1 MSLLIVEQ
9 MARGIRSF
17 HFEGLQ
23 FILRSQEKKKY
34 TKRMCRNMLK
44 HVEIKD
50 AESFR
55 AFYDWIFQ
63 KGYTYKFQEAMIEV
77 QMLPRQSWSD
87 YLAHVNDKDYEMYRY
102 IMDNIDRIP
111 TGGAVAY
118 DMAYLLLIIHASR
131 RLGYIEQ
138 EEEELKTLH
147 VLQFLQMN
155 YADWTEFIF
164 GFSLGKRQMTTDF
177 SNKYVWDYKVFL
189 RHWLYSKKSP
199 FHQIDWR
206 TELT

>member
-1 MSLLIVEQ
+1 
-9 MARGIRSF
+9 MARGIRAF
-17 HFEGLQ
+17 NFEGVH
-23 FILRSQEKKKY
+23 FILKSQEKKKY
-34 TKRMCRNMLK
+34 TKRMCRNILK

-50 AESFR
+50 AESFQ

-77 QMLPRQSWSD
+77 QMIPRESWSD
-87 YLAHVNDKDYEMYRY
+87 YLAHVNDKDYEMYHY

-111 TGGAVAY
+111 TGGAVAF
-118 DMAYLLLIIHASR
+118 DMTYLLLIIHVSR
-131 RLGYIEQ
+131 QLGYIEK

-155 YADWTEFIF
+155 YADWTEFIY

-177 SNKYVWDYKVFL
+177 NNKYVWDYKVFL

-199 FHQIDWR
+199 FHQIEWR
-206 TELT
+206 KKLT